1 MEQTMKKPVVEQPF
15 QAWLREVQT
24 ALDSFGM
31 PLKAWQAKWQFDFHS
46 EYKSGTPISLTAER
60 ANRFWWQQQNRAI
73 GEQCRDCQD
82 CWLPVDHDG
91 RCQTVNGDLIAT
103 NRKKGI
109 VQKIAQG
116 DDEFGQQ
123 YITINGKVYWTWCEP
138 KDGVKVGVRVEFT
151 EKLDY
156 RVGSRS
162 NSIRADVAEEVL
174 AID

>member
-1 MEQTMKKPVVEQPF
+1 VEQPF
-15 QAWLREVQT
+15 PAWLREVQT
-24 ALDSFGM
+24 VLDSSGM
-31 PLKAWQAKWQFDFHS
+31 PLKPWQARWQFNFQL
-46 EYKSGTPISLTAER
+46 EYQLRMTPRRAAEK

-73 GEQCRDCQD
+73 GEQCRDCKD
-82 CWLPVDHDG
+82 CWLPVDHNG

-162 NSIRADVAEEVL
+162 NPIRADVAEEVL